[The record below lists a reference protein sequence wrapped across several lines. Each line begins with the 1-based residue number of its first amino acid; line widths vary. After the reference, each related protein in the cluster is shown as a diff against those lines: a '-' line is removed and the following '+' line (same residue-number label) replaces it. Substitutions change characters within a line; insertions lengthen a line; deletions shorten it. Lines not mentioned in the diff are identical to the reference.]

1 MIKCTMND
9 CDFRDMMNSEG
20 SDYANQFSYEGLG
33 LLFEHLSELEG
44 DYEFEKIG
52 ICCDWTEYK
61 NIEAAT
67 KEYSV
72 WLDGAELV
80 ENTTVLIDKDSGI
93 VVVQNF

>member
-1 MIKCTMND
+1 MIKYTMND
-9 CDFRDMMNSEG
+9 WDFRDMMNRED

-52 ICCDWTEYK
+52 ICCEWTEYK
-61 NIEAAT
+61 SIEAVEQA
-67 KEYSV
+67 YSKV
-72 WLDGAELV
+72 LDGDNLED
-80 ENTTVLIDKDSGI
+80 NTTVLTDEITGI

>member
-1 MIKCTMND
+1 MIKYTMND
-9 CDFRDMMNSEG
+9 CDFRDMMNREG

-61 NIEAAT
+61 SIEAAK
-67 KEYSV
+67 KEYRV
-72 WLDGAELV
+72 GVDGDLED
-80 ENTTVLIDKDSGI
+80 NTIVLKDDSGI
-93 VVVQNF
+93 VVVLNF

>member
-1 MIKCTMND
+1 MIKYTMND
-9 CDFRDMMNSEG
+9 CDFTDMMNCEG

-61 NIEAAT
+61 SIEAAK
-67 KEYSV
+67 KEYRV
-72 WLDGAELV
+72 GVDGDLED
-80 ENTTVLIDKDSGI
+80 NTIVLKDDSGI
-93 VVVQNF
+93 VVVLNF